1 MNLGKITTVP
11 TISPSSKDVDLRQLV
26 VPNPEPIS
34 RKRPSTDKLD
44 NSPAKK
50 SKAEMFDV

>member
-1 MNLGKITTVP
+1 MNLGKITSVP
-11 TISPSSKDVDLRQLV
+11 IISPSTKDVDLRQLV